1 MWGVFLLTIF
11 IYWKH
16 ELSCHPNLILN
27 INQLHFLMLIYDENT
42 QIMGEIKLYI
52 LHEKIVQQGVKDKNK
67 LFTI

>member
-1 MWGVFLLTIF
+1 MLL
-11 IYWKH
+11 
-16 ELSCHPNLILN
+16 
-27 INQLHFLMLIYDENT
+27 YDENT